1 MKRDKKTI
9 EQLINEALEDW
20 GRDQQWAFLRDIMP
34 LLELYNVDGDDDWL
48 EQEVGGDEEN
58 VRTIRLIR
66 SIYLISRIAEFHAG
80 KLLVFQNKFPNLY
93 KKMTKIV
100 EALEDPREVDI
111 IASTNSQ

>member
-9 EQLINEALEDW
+9 EQIINDALDDW
-20 GRDQQWAFLRDIMP
+20 GRAQQWAFLRDTMP

-66 SIYLISRIAEFHAG
+66 SIYLISRIAEFHAD
-80 KLLVFQNKFPNLY
+80 KLIHFKCTYPNLY
-93 KKMTKIV
+93 KKMSSIV
-100 EALEDPREVDI
+100 EALEDPREEVVDTI
-111 IASTNSQ
+111 SS